1 VTQHRFKKTPKAIPF
16 LLVVAAAQAF
26 STTCLADRTVG
37 EERSMEQPTPEP
49 ILKTALGFMAAK
61 FLFVAEEIGLFEALA
76 DAPGNLEQVARRIS
90 VPARTARMVADA
102 IVSLGLLEKQDGI
115 YRNGA
120 SAAAF
125 LSGRPDTGLRPA
137 LRFFNRISYRY
148 WTELEDAIRAGRRP
162 SKWGQM
168 S

>member
-1 VTQHRFKKTPKAIPF
+1 
-16 LLVVAAAQAF
+16 
-26 STTCLADRTVG
+26 
-37 EERSMEQPTPEP
+37 MEQPTPEP
-49 ILKTALGFMAAK
+49 ILETALGFMAAK

-76 DAPGNLEQVARRIS
+76 DAPGDLGQVAQRIS
-90 VPARTARMVADA
+90 VTARTSRMVADA
-102 IVSLGLLEKQDGI
+102 MVSLGLLEKQDGI
-115 YRNGA
+115 YSNGA

-137 LRFFNRISYRY
+137 LRFLNRISYRH

-168 S
+168 SEVEQRIVSEGIAALTARGSRGGGRL